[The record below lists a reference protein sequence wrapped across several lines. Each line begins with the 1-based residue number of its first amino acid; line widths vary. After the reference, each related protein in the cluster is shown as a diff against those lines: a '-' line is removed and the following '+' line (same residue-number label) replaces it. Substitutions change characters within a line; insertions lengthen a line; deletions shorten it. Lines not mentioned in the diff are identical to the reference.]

1 MQPSSSCLLIRL
13 SNGPAANWLSNARLT
28 IQLIIT
34 QLTARLSNGPLAHD
48 YPFKHPAEECLL
60 IIQLIITHL
69 TIWLN
74 NAHLALRLNLAEHCS
89 SAESA

>member
-34 QLTARLSNGPLAHD
+34 HLTIRLSNGPPANN
-48 YPFKHPAEECLL
+48 YPVKHPAEGCLS
-60 IIQLIITHL
+60 IIQLIITRL

-74 NAHLALRLNLAEHCS
+74 NAHLTT
-89 SAESA
+89 AESG

>member
-13 SNGPAANWLSNARLT
+13 SNGPTANWLSNARLT

-34 QLTARLSNGPLAHD
+34 PLTIRLSNGPPALN
-48 YPFKHPAEECLL
+48 YPVKHPAEGCLS
-60 IIQLIITHL
+60 ITQLIITHL

-74 NAHLALRLNLAEHCS
+74 NAHLTT
-89 SAESA
+89 AESG